1 MSLISPSVLGYRKVD
16 SRWWL
21 AFGFCFLF
29 AVMACAEL
37 WEFFNEMSDGI
48 VVGYFAFKVSFLSIG
63 LRIGWFGF
71 TVVPLCIIMSGVRSD
86 HASLRRSYSSNHF
99 TYFAMV
105 CGRLFLQWM
114 ELWIRYS
121 AEAIIVFLTGAKILE
136 RADYLLSEEV
146 DSDVDYGWLTPWWLT
161 H

>member
-1 MSLISPSVLGYRKVD
+1 
-16 SRWWL
+16 
-21 AFGFCFLF
+21 
-29 AVMACAEL
+29 
-37 WEFFNEMSDGI
+37 MSDGI

-105 CGRLFLQWM
+105 CGRLFLQ
-114 ELWIRYS
+114 
-121 AEAIIVFLTGAKILE
+121 
-136 RADYLLSEEV
+136 
-146 DSDVDYGWLTPWWLT
+146 
-161 H
+161 